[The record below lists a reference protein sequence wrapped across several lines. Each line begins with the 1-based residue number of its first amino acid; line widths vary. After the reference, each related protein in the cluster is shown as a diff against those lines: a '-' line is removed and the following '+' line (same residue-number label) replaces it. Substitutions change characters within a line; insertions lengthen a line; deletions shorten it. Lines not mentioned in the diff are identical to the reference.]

1 MGNDG
6 EYLRSNP
13 PVPAALRTTKPANTA
28 HVDHPTEHVIV
39 TPQPPIPP
47 RANPFPMP
55 PDDLAALREA
65 CSKLLADLPA
75 FDRKSILARV
85 SQMRR
90 ADDSWRLRD
99 ALFDVIARTHGD
111 SVARAR
117 LATLD
122 DYFE

>member
-1 MGNDG
+1 M
-6 EYLRSNP
+6 S
-13 PVPAALRTTKPANTA
+13 
-28 HVDHPTEHVIV
+28 
-39 TPQPPIPP
+39 PQPPNPP

-55 PDDLAALREA
+55 PDALAALRDA
-65 CSKLLADLPA
+65 CFKLVADLPA

-99 ALFDVIARTHGD
+99 ALFDAIAQTHGE

-117 LATLD
+117 LTTLD
-122 DYFE
+122 EYFE

>member
-1 MGNDG
+1 M
-6 EYLRSNP
+6 
-13 PVPAALRTTKPANTA
+13 
-28 HVDHPTEHVIV
+28 
-39 TPQPPIPP
+39 TPQPPNPP
-47 RANPFPMP
+47 RANSLPMP
-55 PDDLAALREA
+55 PDALAALRDA
-65 CSKLLADLPA
+65 CFKLVVDLPT

-99 ALFDVIARTHGD
+99 ALFDAIAQTHGD

-122 DYFE
+122 EYFD